1 MADIKMKGRS
11 RVSLV
16 LTDDDGEMSVEIN
29 LSPQAVLLLSDMVID
44 LIDAAEEDPEAAPA
58 GTVEEI
64 DNAVTQAYDW
74 VRKHGITQ

>member
-11 RVSLV
+11 QVSLV
-16 LTDDDGEMSVEIN
+16 LTDEDGEMSVEIG
-29 LSPQAVLLLSDMVID
+29 LSPNAVLLLSDMVID
-44 LIDAAEEDPEAAPA
+44 LIDAAEEDPEVAPA

-74 VRKHGITQ
+74 VRKHGIK